1 MERACFRLFLLLRYS
16 GRRWGEHASSPQGPY
31 LLRPISELRV
41 CLETEEGQTSIC
53 SIRKAS
59 MMSPSLISWNFSK
72 VMPHS

>member
-1 MERACFRLFLLLRYS
+1 MERACFRLFLLLRLPLV
-16 GRRWGEHASSPQGPY
+16 EHASSPQGPY
-31 LLRPISELRV
+31 LLRLISELRV

-59 MMSPSLISWNFSK
+59 TISPSLISWNFSK